1 MKRILFISILIIA
14 VFSSVLG
21 QQSRMGTASSTQLEI
36 VQGAQ
41 YLSGGGAVAM
51 ATGLDA
57 VFWNPAGLG
66 MSENTVDVIFSN
78 RAYIADINSNYF
90 GVATSLG
97 SLGKVGLTART
108 LDIGDIKETTVFEAD
123 GTGQIFTPNFL
134 TLGLTYARKLS
145 DRTSVGM
152 NINVVS
158 ESFGRVAASGL
169 AFDLGVQY
177 KGLFNM
183 DNLNVGFV
191 LKNFG
196 RPMQYDGEGLGV
208 YAEAQDGTRPVEYYK
223 VDAAEAD
230 LPFSFDLSAA
240 YSPVPNLTVGG
251 SYTSNYYATD
261 VTKLLVAY
269 EVAGIAALRAGYQMS
284 AAGQDNADD
293 DENSWTYENPFDGVS
308 FGASLMLKQL
318 IGMNL
323 SVDYAFLPAG
333 DFDGNQVIALRMA
346 F

>member
-1 MKRILFISILIIA
+1 
-14 VFSSVLG
+14 
-21 QQSRMGTASSTQLEI
+21 MGTASSTQLEI

-41 YLSGGGAVAM
+41 YLTGGGAVAM
-51 ATGLDA
+51 ATGMDA

-66 MSENTVDVIFSN
+66 MSENNVDVIFSN
-78 RAYIADINSNYF
+78 RKYIADINSNYF

-97 SLGKVGLTART
+97 SLGKVGVTART
-108 LDIGDIKETTVFEAD
+108 LDIGDIEETTVFDAD
-123 GTGQIFTPNFL
+123 GTGQIFTPSFM

-158 ESFGRVAASGL
+158 EAFGRVSASGL

-177 KGLFNM
+177 SGLFDM
-183 DNLNVGFV
+183 ENLDVGFV

-196 RPMQYDGEGLGV
+196 RPVQYEGEGLGV
-208 YAEAQDGTRPVEYYK
+208 YADAQDGSRPVEYYK

-240 YSPVPNLTVGG
+240 YSLASLTLGAT
-251 SYTSNYYATD
+251 YTSNYYATD
-261 VTKLLVAY
+261 VTKLLVTY
-269 EVAGIAALRAGYQMS
+269 ELAGMAALRAGYQMS
-284 AAGQDNADD
+284 AAAQDDP
-293 DENSWTYENPFDGVS
+293 DEAWDYANPFDGLS
-308 FGASLMLKQL
+308 FGGTLMLKSL
-318 IGMNL
+318 IGLNL
-323 SVDYAFLPAG
+323 SVDAAYLPAG
-333 DFDGNQVIALRMA
+333 DFDPNMVIALRMA